1 MAQGFKQ
8 RDFYGDVGFFAAA
21 GIVLHPDSF
30 DCRFGVFA
38 DI

>member
-1 MAQGFKQ
+1 
-8 RDFYGDVGFFAAA
+8 VSFFTAA